1 MEPWVQALISFLCA
15 LAASSG
21 FWAYIQKKSDKKDA
35 KSTLLMGIAH
45 YKIIEM
51 GTRYIERGSIT
62 RDEYENLCTYLYEP
76 YRAMGGNGTAEK
88 VMREVDKLK
97 MTSN

>member
-1 MEPWVQALISFLCA
+1 MDPWLQTLISIVCA

-21 FWAYIQKKSDKKDA
+21 FWAYIQKKSDRKDA
-35 KSTLLMGIAH
+35 KSTLVMGIAH
-45 YKIIEM
+45 YKIVEM
-51 GTRYIERGSIT
+51 GTRYIDRGNIT
-62 RDEYENLCTYLYEP
+62 RDEYENLYTYLYEP

-88 VMREVDKLK
+88 IMREVDKLP

>member
-1 MEPWVQALISFLCA
+1 MEPWIQMIITVICSVV
-15 LAASSG
+15 ASSG

-35 KSTLLMGIAH
+35 KSTLVMGIAH

-51 GTRYIERGSIT
+51 GMRYIERGSIT
-62 RDEYENLCTYLYEP
+62 RDEYENLYVYLYEP

-88 VMREVDKLK
+88 VMREVDKLPII
-97 MTSN
+97 T